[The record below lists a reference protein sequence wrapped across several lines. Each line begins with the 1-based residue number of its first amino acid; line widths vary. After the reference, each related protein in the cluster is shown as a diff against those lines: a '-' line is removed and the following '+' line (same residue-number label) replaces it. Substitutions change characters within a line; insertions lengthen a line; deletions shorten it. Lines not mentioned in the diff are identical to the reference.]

1 MKRNLMNN
9 KNAIFIAATGQN
21 VGKSTLSLGIIAA
34 LKKRYPSVGFIKPMG
49 QQHVRINDEIIV
61 DKDVVLFKEHFK
73 LKSDWKDMSP
83 VIVPAGFTRDFI
95 DHKVDASKLI
105 ENIET
110 SFKKIYQENAFTVVE
125 GTGHVGVGSI
135 LGLNNAKIAAMLG
148 VDMVIIASGGLGSTF
163 DELSLNIALC
173 REHGAN
179 IRGVILNRVHDNKR
193 AMIEEYFPK
202 VLEKWNIPLLGI
214 VPFNDLLNT
223 PAIEDFETLFNAE
236 LISGKKHRYRHF
248 QHPRL
253 VAGSL
258 ESYMEEILPNELIIT
273 PASREDIILKT
284 LEKHSEVRKKDGVDL
299 EGGIILTGR
308 QSPSQ
313 KIVETIK
320 EHDIPT
326 LYAPICS
333 YDAMKMITSFI
344 AKTRTGDT
352 VKIERA
358 IRLAEEYVDF
368 NLLTTKK

>member
-110 SFKKIYQENAFTVVE
+110 SFKKIYQKNDLNIVE

-179 IRGVILNRVHDNKR
+179 IRGVILNRVQDNKR
-193 AMIEEYFPK
+193 AMI
-202 VLEKWNIPLLGI
+202 
-214 VPFNDLLNT
+214 
-223 PAIEDFETLFNAE
+223 
-236 LISGKKHRYRHF
+236 
-248 QHPRL
+248 
-253 VAGSL
+253 
-258 ESYMEEILPNELIIT
+258 
-273 PASREDIILKT
+273 
-284 LEKHSEVRKKDGVDL
+284 
-299 EGGIILTGR
+299 
-308 QSPSQ
+308 
-313 KIVETIK
+313 
-320 EHDIPT
+320 
-326 LYAPICS
+326 
-333 YDAMKMITSFI
+333 
-344 AKTRTGDT
+344 
-352 VKIERA
+352 
-358 IRLAEEYVDF
+358 
-368 NLLTTKK
+368 